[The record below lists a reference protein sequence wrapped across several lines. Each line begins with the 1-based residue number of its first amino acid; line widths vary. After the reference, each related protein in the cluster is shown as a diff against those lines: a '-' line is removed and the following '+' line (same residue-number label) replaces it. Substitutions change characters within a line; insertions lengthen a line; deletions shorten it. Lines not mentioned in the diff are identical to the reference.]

1 LSDDTPEKDQH
12 MQRRVPAHR
21 PSTHQ
26 SPSAR
31 AKPSEQPEDTRKESG
46 TLDAL
51 ERDQA
56 VEHSSIRA
64 LVIHEV
70 LREEGEA
77 ELERHAGSLAWSGL
91 AAGLTMGFSFLGMAL
106 LESGLPSAPW
116 ARLIDSI
123 GYTLGFLI
131 TILGKQA
138 LFTESTLTAV
148 LPVLVRRDR
157 ITFNK
162 TLRFWAIVLSCN
174 LLGTFFVAAFL
185 SLHGMFAAEIGNT
198 MRQIAHDAVS
208 GPFWPTL
215 FKAILAG
222 WLIAVMV
229 WLLPSAG
236 TSKILVIMFL
246 TYIVGIGRFSHIVAG
261 SVDSAFA
268 VFAGIASI
276 RDYCVGFLVPTLIGN
291 TIGGVAMV
299 ALLNHA
305 PLASELEAS
314 ESHDTFK

>member
-1 LSDDTPEKDQH
+1 MHK
-12 MQRRVPAHR
+12 AHAAKKSADSGPR
-21 PSTHQ
+21 P
-26 SPSAR
+26 
-31 AKPSEQPEDTRKESG
+31 G

-77 ELERHAGSLAWSGL
+77 ELARQAASLAWSGL
-91 AAGLTMGFSFLGMAL
+91 AAGLTMGFSFLGLAL
-106 LESGLPSAPW
+106 LQSGLPDTRW
-116 ARLIDSI
+116 ARLVDSI
-123 GYTLGFLI
+123 GYTVGFLI

-157 ITFNK
+157 ETFKK

-174 LLGTFFVAAFL
+174 LMGTFIVASFL
-185 SLHGMFAAEIGNT
+185 SLHGFFPSDIDGSLRN
-198 MRQIAHDAVS
+198 IAHDAVS
-208 GPFWPTL
+208 GSFWPTML
-215 FKAILAG
+215 KAILAG

-236 TSKILVIMFL
+236 ASKILVIMFL
-246 TYIVGIGRFSHIVAG
+246 TYLVGVGRFPHIVAG

-276 RDYCVGFLVPTLIGN
+276 RDYCIGFLLPTLAGN

-314 ESHDTFK
+314 ESHGTFK

>member
-1 LSDDTPEKDQH
+1 MQHARNDEEKH
-12 MQRRVPAHR
+12 GGP
-21 PSTHQ
+21 
-26 SPSAR
+26 
-31 AKPSEQPEDTRKESG
+31 
-46 TLDAL
+46 LDEL

-56 VEHSSIRA
+56 VEHSSLRA

-70 LREEGEA
+70 LREEGEG

-91 AAGLTMGFSFLGMAL
+91 AAGLTMGFSFLGLAL
-106 LESGLPSAPW
+106 LQSGLPVAPW

-123 GYTLGFLI
+123 GYTVGFLI

-157 ITFNK
+157 ETLKK
-162 TLRFWAIVLSCN
+162 TLRFWGIVLSCN
-174 LLGTFFVAAFL
+174 LLGTFIVAAFL
-185 SLHGMFAAEIGNT
+185 SLHGMFPTDTEET
-198 MRQIAHDAVS
+198 LRHIAHDAVS
-208 GPFWPTL
+208 GGFWPTL
-215 FKAILAG
+215 LKAVLAG

-236 TSKILVIMFL
+236 AAKILVILFL

-261 SVDSAFA
+261 SVDGAFA

-276 RDYCVGFLVPTLIGN
+276 RDYCLGFLVPTLIGN

-305 PLASELEAS
+305 PLASELEAA
-314 ESHDTFK
+314 ESHETFK

>member
-1 LSDDTPEKDQH
+1 
-12 MQRRVPAHR
+12 
-21 PSTHQ
+21 
-26 SPSAR
+26 
-31 AKPSEQPEDTRKESG
+31 
-46 TLDAL
+46 
-51 ERDQA
+51 
-56 VEHSSIRA
+56 
-64 LVIHEV
+64 
-70 LREEGEA
+70 
-77 ELERHAGSLAWSGL
+77 
-91 AAGLTMGFSFLGMAL
+91 MGFSFLGMAL
-106 LESGLPSAPW
+106 LESGLPDAPW

-157 ITFNK
+157 ETFQK

-174 LLGTFFVAAFL
+174 LLGTFIVAGFL
-185 SLHGMFAAEIGNT
+185 SLHGLFPPDIDATLRHIGHAAI
-198 MRQIAHDAVS
+198 S
-208 GPFWPTL
+208 GAFWPTML
-215 FKAILAG
+215 KAILAG

-276 RDYCVGFLVPTLIGN
+276 RDYCLGFLVPTLIGN